1 MKHLIILSAICFTIN
16 ISAQTGY
23 RVVVLDSI
31 GNLVDKF
38 DTENYN
44 KVSACYEDCFGFKPN
59 IDKKL
64 EKSFFFHDRT
74 QKYDFYCE
82 SMRIVY
88 ALNGKKKYKKR
99 KKI

>member
-1 MKHLIILSAICFTIN
+1 MKYLITIAVICFTIN

-23 RVVVLDSI
+23 RVVILDSI
-31 GNLVDKF
+31 GNLHLKF
-38 DTENYN
+38 DTDIYS
-44 KVSACYEDCFGFKPN
+44 KVSDSYEDCFGINPD

-64 EKSFFFHDRT
+64 EKSFFFRDQT

-88 ALNGKKKYKKR
+88 ALDGKKKYKKR